1 MTLDLFGDDL
11 EMEVDH
17 ITSSWAHVYSSQDM
31 LILAEPANDWWWFWR
46 NSDWDDATNIH
57 SFDISEPGY
66 TQYIGSGRVDG
77 TVQDQFSISEF
88 EGSVRIAST
97 SDAWAR
103 WWLLDEVDENGE
115 PIWNGPTN
123 QVSILQPNE
132 EGELE
137 QIGFIGSIAEG
148 ETIWSARFV
157 GDRGYLV
164 TFENIDPLWVIDL
177 SDPTNPVILGEL
189 EVPGVS
195 TYIHP
200 VNENTLLT
208 IGIGPGEDL
217 SLIHI

>member
-1 MTLDLFGDDL
+1 
-11 EMEVDH
+11 
-17 ITSSWAHVYSSQDM
+17 M

-103 WWLLDEVDENGE
+103 WWLMDEVDESGE

-157 GDRGYLV
+157 ADRGYLV
-164 TFENIDPLWVIDL
+164 TFENVDPYGSSTFQIPLTPL
-177 SDPTNPVILGEL
+177 FLESLKFQGSQPTSIR
-189 EVPGVS
+189 
-195 TYIHP
+195 
-200 VNENTLLT
+200 
-208 IGIGPGEDL
+208 
-217 SLIHI
+217 